1 MPVFAT
7 GRRRALCVETNVQD
21 TPKRQLTLFDSTCL
35 IVGIII
41 GAGIY
46 EVAPMVAAGTSHW
59 WGFMLIWVVGGL
71 LSLCGALGYAELGSA
86 YPQEGGDYVYL
97 NRAYGSWAGFLFG
110 WIQLVVVRP
119 GDIVGMAFIFATYA
133 SALYDPFSNV
143 IVPYHLLP
151 WEAYQ
156 GADVAVSQLLYAA
169 LAVVALTT
177 IHVIGVREGK
187 WTQNVLTTIK
197 AIGLLSIVAVAMFAP
212 AGQGTTAAAAN
223 PLPLSLALILVM
235 FTFGGWNEM
244 AYVAAEVKDSKR
256 NIVRALVLGTSAV
269 TVLYLLVNGAFLYAL
284 GYEGVANSS
293 AVATDTV
300 STVFPRLGAGLI
312 SGLICISALGATNG
326 LIFTG
331 ARISYALGADHRP
344 FRLLGRWNTSTGTP
358 ALALI
363 AQAIIALVLIVI
375 LGSFVNAILYT
386 AAVVY
391 SFYLATSLAV
401 IVLRWKE
408 SDVERPY
415 RVSGYPVTTLIF
427 SAVCGYLIYRAIIYK
442 PQIATA
448 GLVILLLGL
457 PIYWLTLR
465 RSVSSDEA
473 SGTRGSDAS

>member
-1 MPVFAT
+1 M
-7 GRRRALCVETNVQD
+7 QD

-46 EVAPMVAAGTSHW
+46 EVAPMVAAGTSNW
-59 WGFMLIWVVGGL
+59 WGFMLIWVAGGL

-86 YPQEGGDYVYL
+86 YPREGGDYVYL
-97 NRAYGSWAGFLFG
+97 NRAYGPWAGFLFG

-133 SALYDPFSNV
+133 KELYDPFSGWM
-143 IVPYHLLP
+143 VPYHLLP
-151 WEAYQ
+151 LEVYRQ
-156 GADVAVSQLLYAA
+156 ADVAVSQLMYAA
-169 LAVVALTT
+169 LAVIVLTA

-187 WTQNVLTTIK
+187 WTQNVLTTVK
-197 AIGLLSIVAVAMFAP
+197 AIGLLMIVAVAFFAP
-212 AGQGTTAAAAN
+212 ADRGTGTGTVNA
-223 PLPLSLALILVM
+223 LPMSLALILVM

-244 AYVAAEVKDSKR
+244 AYVAAEVKDSRR

-300 STVFPRLGAGLI
+300 STLFPKVGAGLI
-312 SGLICISALGATNG
+312 AGLVCISALGATNG

-344 FRLLGRWNTSTGTP
+344 FRLLGRWNTGTGTP
-358 ALALI
+358 VLALI
-363 AQAIIALVLIVI
+363 TQAIVALVLIVV

-408 SDVERPY
+408 PDVERPY
-415 RVSGYPVTTLIF
+415 RVSGFPVTTLIF

-442 PQIATA
+442 PQVAAA
-448 GLVILLLGL
+448 GWIILLVGL
-457 PIYWLTLR
+457 PIYWL
-465 RSVSSDEA
+465 SSRAGRAVPE
-473 SGTRGSDAS
+473 TPEKPSDQDR